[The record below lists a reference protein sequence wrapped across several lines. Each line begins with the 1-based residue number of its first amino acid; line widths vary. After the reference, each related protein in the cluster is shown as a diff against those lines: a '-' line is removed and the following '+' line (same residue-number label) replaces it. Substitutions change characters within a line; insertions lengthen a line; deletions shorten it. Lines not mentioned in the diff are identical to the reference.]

1 MAKPKTKPAKAKAVP
16 AKAVPAAAVAAAV
29 APTIQ
34 LIPDIKAPNFR
45 GARAAWY
52 AALQA
57 NVGNTPAQFAAA
69 CLDNPPCLTKA
80 GTVEKPQGWLTFFT
94 TNNKGVPAVAKIA

>member
-1 MAKPKTKPAKAKAVP
+1 MAKPKAKPKAKP
-16 AKAVPAAAVAAAV
+16 VPAAAAAAAPAA

-45 GARAAWY
+45 GMRAAWY

-57 NVGNTPAQFAAA
+57 NVGQTPAAFIAATLA
-69 CLDNPPCLTKA
+69 NPPCLTKA

-94 TNNKGVPAVAKIA
+94 TDNKSVPAVAKIA

>member
-1 MAKPKTKPAKAKAVP
+1 MAKPKTKPKAKP
-16 AKAVPAAAVAAAV
+16 VPAAAAAPAAAV

>member
-1 MAKPKTKPAKAKAVP
+1 MAKPSKKAAPKA
-16 AKAVPAAAVAAAV
+16 ATPAAPAAPV
-29 APTIQ
+29 TGTIQ
-34 LIPDIKAPNFR
+34 LLPGIKAPNFR

-57 NVGNTPAQFAAA
+57 NVGQTAAQFAAA
-69 CLDNPPCLTKA
+69 CIANPPCLTKA

-94 TNNKGVPAVAKIA
+94 TNNKGVPAVATIAGS